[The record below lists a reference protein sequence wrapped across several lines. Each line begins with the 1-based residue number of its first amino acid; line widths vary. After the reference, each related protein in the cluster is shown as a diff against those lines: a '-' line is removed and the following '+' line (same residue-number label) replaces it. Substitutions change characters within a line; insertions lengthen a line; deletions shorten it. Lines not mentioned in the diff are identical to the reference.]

1 MESYHASATPSVAPR
16 AKLLPFQYIASPP
29 PTEVFKVI
37 LEHCGVGGTFA
48 PGVRQLS
55 LWSGVSR
62 GLITD
67 CLRQIAEKG
76 WILYDGRNITLLR
89 HPDEDDASDR
99 SGDRSHC
106 DESEEVIDQVIDQA
120 TATPARDRSGDRSRA
135 ASPILAAVQRV
146 ALRQNGH
153 GPSDRSP
160 DRSGLTDSDPPL
172 DPPMVHDY
180 LTATSPVVVERVST
194 TGGSG
199 GSLRDD
205 RSIDRSHPAAQ
216 IMAELGADGAI
227 IADAFLARPG
237 WTPQQVRD
245 RWAYDQRRI
254 ALSDGHLTEGVFFHA
269 LRCGQ
274 LAPAREGPQ
283 LDPAAYANRDGFT
296 LGSAVPPEVESIR
309 DHAARLLPAPTAAT
323 HRQYITDWLFVQDR
337 LGQGDSDDEALAAL
351 ATHRQ
356 RSRGGP

>member
-29 PTEVFKVI
+29 PAEVFKVI

-120 TATPARDRSGDRSRA
+120 TATPARDRSGDRS
-135 ASPILAAVQRV
+135 P
-146 ALRQNGH
+146 
-153 GPSDRSP
+153 
-160 DRSGLTDSDPPL
+160 DSDPPL